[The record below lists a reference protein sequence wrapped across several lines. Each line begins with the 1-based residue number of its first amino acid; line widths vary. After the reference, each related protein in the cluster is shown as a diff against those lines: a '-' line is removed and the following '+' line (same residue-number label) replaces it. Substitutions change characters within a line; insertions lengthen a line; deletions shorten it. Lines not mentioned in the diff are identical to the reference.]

1 MHNNTAISELIEA
14 GKWVSQ
20 RGWVP
25 ATGGNFSARTAS
37 GYVVT
42 ASGFD
47 KGQLGTHAFI
57 EFDHEGNRTKG
68 SGNPSAET
76 ELHLNMYKLIPSA
89 KFVLHTH
96 SVAATVLSRVIKG
109 HAINL
114 HGYEMQK
121 SLSGVKSHLDTLSI
135 PIFDNDQ
142 DIDRLSLLVSDHH
155 LHTPIEPAVLI
166 RGHGLYVVGR
176 DIKEVQRHLEG
187 LEFLFSC
194 ELERLKLEG
203 IQAGVQP

>member
-1 MHNNTAISELIEA
+1 MHNNSAISALIEA

-20 RGWVP
+20 RDWVP
-25 ATGGNFSARTAS
+25 ATGGNFSARTDT
-37 GYVVT
+37 GFVVT

-47 KGQLGTHAFI
+47 KGQLGSHTFI
-57 EFDHEGNRTKG
+57 EFDHQGNRIKG
-68 SGNPSAET
+68 AGRPSAET
-76 ELHLNMYKLIPSA
+76 ELHLNLYKLIPSA
-89 KFVLHTH
+89 QFVLHTH
-96 SVAATVLSRVIKG
+96 SVAATVLSRVIKS
-109 HAINL
+109 HSL
-114 HGYEMQK
+114 DLQGYEMQK
-121 SLSGVKSHLDTLSI
+121 TLAGISSHEQTLSI

-155 LHTPIEPAVLI
+155 LHTPVEHAVLI

-176 DIKEVQRHLEG
+176 SYDEVLRHLEG

-203 IQAGVQP
+203 IQAGVNA

>member
-1 MHNNTAISELIEA
+1 M
-14 GKWVSQ
+14 
-20 RGWVP
+20 
-25 ATGGNFSARTAS
+25 
-37 GYVVT
+37 
-42 ASGFD
+42 
-47 KGQLGTHAFI
+47 
-57 EFDHEGNRTKG
+57 
-68 SGNPSAET
+68 
-76 ELHLNMYKLIPSA
+76 
-89 KFVLHTH
+89 
-96 SVAATVLSRVIKG
+96 LSRVIKG

-114 HGYEMQK
+114 AWLRNAK
-121 SLSGVKSHLDTLSI
+121 VFKCVKSHLDTLSI

-155 LHTPIEPAVLI
+155 LHTPIEHAVLI

>member
-1 MHNNTAISELIEA
+1 
-14 GKWVSQ
+14 
-20 RGWVP
+20 
-25 ATGGNFSARTAS
+25 
-37 GYVVT
+37 
-42 ASGFD
+42 
-47 KGQLGTHAFI
+47 
-57 EFDHEGNRTKG
+57 
-68 SGNPSAET
+68 
-76 ELHLNMYKLIPSA
+76 
-89 KFVLHTH
+89 
-96 SVAATVLSRVIKG
+96 
-109 HAINL
+109 
-114 HGYEMQK
+114 MQK

-155 LHTPIEPAVLI
+155 LHTPIEHAVLI